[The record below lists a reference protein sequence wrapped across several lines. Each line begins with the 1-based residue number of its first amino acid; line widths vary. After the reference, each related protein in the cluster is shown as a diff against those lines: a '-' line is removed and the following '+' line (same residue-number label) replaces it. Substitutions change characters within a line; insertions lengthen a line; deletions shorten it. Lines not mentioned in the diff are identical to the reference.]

1 MARGGHEACPR
12 HTNSPENL
20 TEACQFMFVFFN
32 LHFEQH
38 RGHTERQDALLP
50 QALLGLHILTRVTAE
65 VLRGELSQSWRSST
79 SPKKLP
85 IYFADAE
92 PDAKVEVG
100 KSPFSRSCSFRL
112 QASLRGG
119 PCCMFGAAKPEMPS
133 AILSKS
139 PSDER

>member
-85 IYFADAE
+85 IYLCRCRARCQSGSW
-92 PDAKVEVG
+92 EV
-100 KSPFSRSCSFRL
+100 PFFQKLLRL

>member
-92 PDAKVEVG
+92 
-100 KSPFSRSCSFRL
+100 FRL